1 MGYSRRPFPTSA
13 RFLDV
18 APLIGITTFGPR
30 PSRRYELPRGYVDAV
45 VRAGGIPVGLPAQRT
60 PLPDVVAH
68 LDALVLIGG
77 EDMDPTLIGEAPQR
91 PFFRL
96 SPERDRAELALTKAA
111 IERGLP
117 ILGICRGM
125 QLINV
130 ALGGRLHLHL
140 PEVYGED
147 FAHVLPE
154 WGTVPHEVRLA
165 PESRLAGLLGSDH
178 VETACSCHHQAVSR
192 LGQGLVAVGWAPD
205 GVLEAFEHD
214 SHPFLFGV
222 QWHPELNAGRDPLQ
236 QRLFDILVSA
246 TTARPRWS
254 ASTN

>member
-1 MGYSRRPFPTSA
+1 
-13 RFLDV
+13 V

-30 PSRRYELPRGYVDAV
+30 PENRYELPRGYVQAV
-45 VRAGGIPVGLPAQRT
+45 ARAGGIPVGLPAQRR
-60 PLPDVVAH
+60 PQPAVIER
-68 LDALVLIGG
+68 LDALILVGG
-77 EDMDPTLIGEAPQR
+77 EDMDPTFLGEAPRR

-96 SPERDRAELALTKAA
+96 SPERDRAELALTREA

-117 ILGICRGM
+117 VLGICRGM

-154 WGTVPHEVRLA
+154 WGTVPHVVHLT
-165 PESRLAGLLGSDH
+165 PGSRLATRLATDH
-178 VETACSCHHQAVSR
+178 VPAACSCHHQAVSE
-192 LGQGLVAVGWAPD
+192 LGRGLVAVGWAPD
-205 GVLEAFEHD
+205 GVLEAFEHE

-222 QWHPELNAGRDPLQ
+222 QWHPELNAGHDPLQ
-236 QRLFDILVSA
+236 QRLFDILVEAADTPRRSA
-246 TTARPRWS
+246 LAG
-254 ASTN
+254 